1 MLHFNAT
8 YILNLSS
15 IVERKKARM
24 RRKPCCEKEGM
35 KRGPWTPE
43 EDEALV
49 QYINKNG
56 PGSWR
61 ALPKLAGELI
71 RSSLKILL
79 LWPKRFC
86 TKNLFACGFVCFKL
100 MPQRTE

>member
-1 MLHFNAT
+1 
-8 YILNLSS
+8 
-15 IVERKKARM
+15 
-24 RRKPCCEKEGM
+24 M

-61 ALPKLAGELI
+61 ALPKLAGEL
-71 RSSLKILL
+71 SA
-79 LWPKRFC
+79 KRFF
-86 TKNLFACGFVCFKL
+86 TINLFACGFVCFKL
-100 MPQRTE
+100 MPQRTEKILKYECVARGLK

>member
-1 MLHFNAT
+1 
-8 YILNLSS
+8 
-15 IVERKKARM
+15 M

-49 QYINKNG
+49 QYINTNG

-61 ALPKLAGELI
+61 ALPKLAG
-71 RSSLKILL
+71 
-79 LWPKRFC
+79 
-86 TKNLFACGFVCFKL
+86 TKNLFACGFVRFKL
-100 MPQRTE
+100 MPQRRTE